1 VKFARRGAD
10 RGYSMATPSA
20 GRRRRRPLV
29 LVVEDD
35 GAVRQPLEKFLRL
48 HGFDVVGAETADQA
62 LDAINTK
69 RIDAAIV
76 DLRLPQGSGRD
87 VIVSIP
93 PPAPVIIFSAVPGET
108 DGLERMRPG
117 TRLITKPFSLVM
129 LVEMLNGMLPPEG

>member
-1 VKFARRGAD
+1 MPTSPASARRK
-10 RGYSMATPSA
+10 
-20 GRRRRRPLV
+20 RPLV

-35 GAVRQPLEKFLRL
+35 AAVRLPLEKFLTL
-48 HGFDVVGAETADQA
+48 HGFHVVGADTADEA
-62 LDAINTK
+62 LDVIGTK
-69 RIDAAIV
+69 RVDAAVI

-108 DGLERMRPG
+108 DGLERLRPS

-129 LVEMLNGMLPPEG
+129 LVEILNEMLARPAEGGHGN